1 MKYEQ
6 TRETHKIWGGNLN
19 YSFLGRIKY
28 QNQTH
33 IQLILFIDWLTQRN
47 QLQLHN
53 IITIYLGI

>member
-33 IQLILFIDWLTQRN
+33 IQSWIIKLIFNWS
-47 QLQLHN
+47 
-53 IITIYLGI
+53 YLLIG